1 MISSSLVGSSFRS
14 TVSACVVLGSILLGT
29 PDAQAQSKSQR
40 VPQDFS
46 VIPISISNVTV
57 ENGQLVAHGLV
68 GANAFET
75 PLTPSARQS
84 GQGCPIL
91 DLELGPIDLTLLGL
105 RVETSPICL
114 AITAYEGGGLLG
126 DLLCEVATL
135 LQGGTPLADVLAL
148 LEARGDLP
156 RVLNGLTSLLNQ
168 AFDVITDNNPTSLQA
183 SCSVLSLAVG
193 PLNLNLLGLEV
204 VLDDCNNG
212 PVTVDI
218 TAIPGGGLLGDLL
231 CDLTNVLSSRA
242 PGTAVQALLWQ
253 ISRIISGLVG

>member
-1 MISSSLVGSSFRS
+1 MSSRLVGSSFRS
-14 TVSACVVLGSILLGT
+14 TVSACLVLGSILLGA
-29 PDAQAQSKSQR
+29 PDALAQKKSQR
-40 VPQDFS
+40 VPADFS
-46 VIPISISNVTV
+46 VIPISITGVTV
-57 ENGQLVAHGLV
+57 ENGQLIAHGLV
-68 GANAFET
+68 GANAFQT

-84 GQGCPIL
+84 GQACPIL
-91 DLELGPIDLTLLGL
+91 DLELGPIDLNVLGL
-105 RVETSPICL
+105 RVLTSPICL
-114 AITAYEGGGLLG
+114 AVTAYEGGGLLG

-135 LQGGTPLADVLAL
+135 LEGGTPLAEILTL
-148 LEARGDLP
+148 LEGRGDLP
-156 RVLNGLTSLLNQ
+156 RLLNGLTSLFNQ

-204 VLDDCNNG
+204 VLDDCDNG

-231 CDLTNVLSSRA
+231 CSLTDILNGPS
-242 PGTAVQALLWQ
+242 PTTAVQTLLWQ